1 MLTCT
6 TYHDKEWLL
15 QRRSGA
21 CLRTIE
27 AGYGLCAIFAPGNR
41 HAVVGTKEG
50 RLDIIDVGASS
61 RLQSVQAHS
70 GAVWSL
76 AALPDNRYSTSSH
89 SIVNATPG
97 WWHCDCILM

>member
-1 MLTCT
+1 MLDTHTHTLMSLSQVAGAC
-6 TYHDKEWLL
+6 
-15 QRRSGA
+15 RSGV

-27 AGYGLCAIFAPGNR
+27 SGYGLCALFAPGNR

-61 RLQSVQAHS
+61 RLQSVEAHS

-76 AALPDNRYSTSSH
+76 AALPDNRSALSLIMSCL
-89 SIVNATPG
+89 TPG
-97 WWHCDCILM
+97 LFFG